1 MTKTKERMQTK
12 ASHRETGA
20 RLFLT
25 RHAKG
30 VGVTLEGGH
39 SSNYTNGNV
48 HLSFRTKQKPEENA
62 KMLLPEAVQKRK
74 EFAKGWQTN
83 KDATR

>member
-30 VGVTLEGGH
+30 VEVTLEGGTARITQMAM
-39 SSNYTNGNV
+39 SI
-48 HLSFRTKQKPEENA
+48 
-62 KMLLPEAVQKRK
+62 
-74 EFAKGWQTN
+74 
-83 KDATR
+83 